1 MRPVRAFTLAEL
13 CVVVVVTAILAALV
27 IPAGLYVRRLAVA
40 TACTGN
46 LRQVGLAFASY
57 AQDWEGR
64 YPAEGNLGVTVAAR
78 SPAWFDRLPDYLDAK
93 DVRKFAVF
101 QCAGYRWKDPT
112 VFINASPKSFKMN
125 SYLDEGDRP
134 DHYRQGSTSDEA
146 GTVLMLD
153 AIAGETGMGQWGYAV
168 ARAVT
173 DERHKNRVN
182 ILALDGHTLFS
193 RSPPADGDWK
203 MALRWQLA
211 AP

>member
-1 MRPVRAFTLAEL
+1 VRPARAFTLAEL

-27 IPAGLYVRRLAVA
+27 VPAGLHVRRLAVA

-57 AQDWEGR
+57 AQDWDGR
-64 YPAEGNLGVTVAAR
+64 YPAEGNLGATVAAH

-93 DVRKFAVF
+93 DVRKYGVF

-112 VFINASPKSFKMN
+112 VFTNASPKSFKMN
-125 SYLDEGDRP
+125 SYLDDGDRP
-134 DHYRQGSTSDEA
+134 DHYRQGSTVDEA
-146 GTVLMLD
+146 G
-153 AIAGETGMGQWGYAV
+153 
-168 ARAVT
+168 T

-203 MALRWQLA
+203 TALRWI
-211 AP
+211 PGTP